1 MQLHIE
7 NFGPIKK
14 GTIDLTKQLYV
25 FVGYNNS
32 GKTYLSQL
40 IWDIFANK
48 QNLLDAAIDAIIADK
63 NIAFTD
69 TYTITEDFIADV
81 LTEFQNKLKAKITST
96 LYLKND
102 DAVISN
108 AKFSFVELENV
119 AKDVF
124 KKIISTP
131 HKTRLEFS
139 SPLNDPYSASNN
151 PYIEYTKPTD
161 SAIITAVAANL
172 PKDISFK
179 SLAEDNP
186 SKNFELTYT
195 IISNGLGT
203 PKSTFIKILKR
214 LINNA
219 FLSQTNTLFMPSERL
234 FYTSKYDY
242 IYGIEREKNDLLFKL
257 LSNKDDNADLK
268 NRAQN
273 LTRPNYTQAIQPIIK
288 LLLNFNRQNANTYYQ
303 QAIEDLEGIINGRIT
318 ARRSESIA
326 LAEFV
331 LTMKNNNELPMY
343 LASSSVNQLS
353 SLYLYLKYWAR
364 EQNNFLIIDEPEE
377 NLHPQNQLKLT
388 DLLLQ
393 FGQMNNNRLLITTH
407 SPLITEHI
415 NNYLILGTILAQMGE
430 TEARNTAAKL
440 AIEYLPLTHQDVG
453 IYFFTGTEIK
463 EYAIDDY
470 GTIFRDFKKA
480 TDKVNNTAQ
489 ELASILFD
497 HRNPELA

>member
-7 NFGPIKK
+7 NFGPIKN
-14 GTIDLTKQLYV
+14 GTIDLNKQLYV

-48 QNLLDAAIDAIIADK
+48 QNLLGTAIDTVIANK
-63 NIAFTD
+63 NIVWAD

-81 LTEFQNKLKAKITST
+81 LTEFQNQLKAKITST

-119 AKDVF
+119 AQDVL
-124 KKIISTP
+124 KKIINTP
-131 HKTRLEFS
+131 YKELS
-139 SPLNDPYSASNN
+139 DILALPNN
-151 PYIEYTKPTD
+151 VYVEYTKPIN
-161 SAIITAVAANL
+161 SATITTIEVNL
-172 PKDISFK
+172 PKDVSFHA
-179 SLAEDNP
+179 LE
-186 SKNFELTYT
+186 Y
-195 IISNGLGT
+195 GT
-203 PKSTFIKILKR
+203 PPKFVELGYTTISAGIGTPESFFKDTLKH

-242 IYGIEREKNDLLFKL
+242 MYGIEREKNDLLFKL

-288 LLLNFNRQNANTYYQ
+288 LLLNFNRQNAHSYYQ

-331 LTMKNNNELPMY
+331 LTMKNNNEVPMY

-415 NNYLILGTILAQMGE
+415 NNYLILGTILEQMSE
-430 TEARNTAAKL
+430 TEARNAAAKL
-440 AIEYLPLTHQDVG
+440 EIDYLPLTHQDVG
-453 IYFFTGTEIK
+453 IYFFTGTEIQ
-463 EYAIDDY
+463 EYTIDDY
-470 GTIFRDFKKA
+470 GTIFRDFKRA
-480 TDKVNNTAQ
+480 TDEVKSTAQ

>member
-7 NFGPIKK
+7 NFGPIKN
-14 GTIDLTKQLYV
+14 GTIDLNKQLYV

-32 GKTYLSQL
+32 GKTYLAQL

-48 QNLLDAAIDAIIADK
+48 QNLLEAAIDNVIANK
-63 NIAFTD
+63 NIVLAD

-81 LTEFQNKLKAKITST
+81 LTEFQNQLKAKITST

-119 AKDVF
+119 AQDVL
-124 KKIISTP
+124 KSITIASYKSIAWIIDDQGLDFTSSP
-131 HKTRLEFS
+131 KNCLEFS
-139 SPLNDPYSASNN
+139 KLSDSTTFTVSHPDLPSN
-151 PYIEYTKPTD
+151 
-161 SAIITAVAANL
+161 
-172 PKDISFK
+172 ISF
-179 SLAEDNP
+179 EN
-186 SKNFELTYT
+186 LTDKTDPHFNYFNHQL
-195 IISNGLGT
+195 ISQGTGT
-203 PKSTFIKILKR
+203 PESFFKDTLKH
-214 LINNA
+214 LLNNA

-242 IYGIEREKNDLLFKL
+242 MYGIEREKNDLLFKL

-288 LLLNFNRQNANTYYQ
+288 LLLNFNRQNAHSYYQ

-377 NLHPQNQLKLT
+377 NLHPQNQIKLT

-415 NNYLILGTILAQMGE
+415 NNYLVLGTILAQIGE
-430 TEARNTAAKL
+430 AEARNTAAKL

-453 IYFFTGTEIK
+453 IYFFTGTEIQ
-463 EYAIDDY
+463 EYTIDDY
-470 GTIFRDFKKA
+470 GTIFRDFKRA
-480 TDKVNNTAQ
+480 TDKVKSTAQ
-489 ELASILFD
+489 ELGSILFY
-497 HRNPELA
+497 HQNPELA

>member
-1 MQLHIE
+1 MQLLIE

-14 GTIDLTKQLYV
+14 GTIDLNKQLYV

-32 GKTYLSQL
+32 GKTYLAQL

-48 QNLLDAAIDAIIADK
+48 RDLLGTAIDTIIADK
-63 NIAFTD
+63 NIALAD
-69 TYTITEDFIADV
+69 TYTITEDFIVDV
-81 LTEFQNKLKAKITST
+81 LTEFQNQLEAKIAGT
-96 LYLKND
+96 LYLNND

-119 AKDVF
+119 AQEVF
-124 KKIISTP
+124 KKIINTP
-131 HKTRLEFS
+131 YKGLLEIGAT
-139 SPLNDPYSASNN
+139 PNN
-151 PYIEYTKPTD
+151 VYVEYTKPID
-161 SAIITAVAANL
+161 STTITVVEANL

-179 SLAEDNP
+179 A
-186 SKNFELTYT
+186 LTK
-195 IISNGLGT
+195 GT
-203 PKSTFIKILKR
+203 PLKFVELGYANIYAGSSTHQVFFKNTLTH
-214 LINNA
+214 LLDNT

-242 IYGIEREKNDLLFKL
+242 LYGIERGKNDLLFKL

-273 LTRPNYTQAIQPIIK
+273 LTRPSYTQAIQPIIR
-288 LLLNFNRQNANTYYQ
+288 LLLNFNRQNANSYYQ

-353 SLYLYLKYWAR
+353 ILYLYLKYWA
-364 EQNNFLIIDEPEE
+364 EKQNNFLIIDEPEE

-453 IYFFTGTEIK
+453 IYFFTGTEIQ
-463 EYAIDDY
+463 EYTIDDY

-480 TDKVNNTAQ
+480 TDEVNNTAQ
-489 ELASILFD
+489 ELGSILFY
-497 HRNPELA
+497 HQNPELA